1 MGEKHGNLSINSDN
15 IFPIIKK
22 WLYSDHDIF
31 VRELV
36 SNGCDAITKLKKLD
50 MMGEYTLPDDY
61 EAKVEVRV
69 NPTEKTLKFI
79 DNGLGMTA
87 DEVEEYINQIAFSGS
102 MNESDNAFYGNYEA
116 IDVFCSW
123 TDDHDKER
131 VYQKSL
137 AFKAIWED
145 FEPGIQ
151 TLEFPEAAKSK
162 ILEYRNL
169 HSESNHAIKTSQVQN
184 FTETEDAL
192 EKDAIYLPDDFSPRE
207 YQIQAI
213 KSWEQNGFCG
223 IYDMATGTGKTL
235 TALASIEH
243 LFQKNKKRLAVII
256 VCPYQHLVEQWVEDI
271 VRFGLKP
278 IIGYSNSTQK
288 NWKKALSR
296 AVQSFELRVT
306 DHFCFVTTNAS
317 FATKSVQD
325 CISSL
330 SEDTLLVVDEAH
342 NIGSAH
348 YRKNIPENIQFR
360 LALSA
365 TIDRHNDAAGT
376 DFLKNYFGKKCIVYS
391 LEDAIQN
398 GMLTPYR
405 YYPVVCSLD
414 AEELD
419 EYLVLTNQIGKS
431 IKKRNGK
438 IHLTEFAKQLLIKRA
453 RVVAG
458 AKSKLSALRNCIL
471 PYSKDNHILIYCGAT
486 SYKENDEANDS
497 IRQIDVVADM
507 LGNQLDMRV
516 GRFTSME
523 SSDERQQ
530 IRKTFAE
537 GRQLQALV
545 AIKCL
550 DEGVNIPSIKT
561 AFILASSTNPKEYIQ
576 RRGRVLRKF
585 PGKEY
590 AEIYDFITLPFTME
604 SFLSQ
609 RSDVV
614 ASTKGLIVR
623 ELRRMMDFASIADNP
638 SETSELIYKLKHAFN
653 ITEQDLQNM
662 EVEEDAI

>member
-1 MGEKHGNLSINSDN
+1 
-15 IFPIIKK
+15 
-22 WLYSDHDIF
+22 
-31 VRELV
+31 
-36 SNGCDAITKLKKLD
+36 
-50 MMGEYTLPDDY
+50 
-61 EAKVEVRV
+61 
-69 NPTEKTLKFI
+69 
-79 DNGLGMTA
+79 
-87 DEVEEYINQIAFSGS
+87 
-102 MNESDNAFYGNYEA
+102 
-116 IDVFCSW
+116 
-123 TDDHDKER
+123 
-131 VYQKSL
+131 
-137 AFKAIWED
+137 
-145 FEPGIQ
+145 
-151 TLEFPEAAKSK
+151 
-162 ILEYRNL
+162 
-169 HSESNHAIKTSQVQN
+169 
-184 FTETEDAL
+184 
-192 EKDAIYLPDDFSPRE
+192 
-207 YQIQAI
+207 
-213 KSWEQNGFCG
+213 
-223 IYDMATGTGKTL
+223 
-235 TALASIEH
+235 
-243 LFQKNKKRLAVII
+243 
-256 VCPYQHLVEQWVEDI
+256 
-271 VRFGLKP
+271 
-278 IIGYSNSTQK
+278 
-288 NWKKALSR
+288 
-296 AVQSFELRVT
+296 
-306 DHFCFVTTNAS
+306 
-317 FATKSVQD
+317 
-325 CISSL
+325 
-330 SEDTLLVVDEAH
+330 
-342 NIGSAH
+342 
-348 YRKNIPENIQFR
+348 
-360 LALSA
+360 
-365 TIDRHNDAAGT
+365 
-376 DFLKNYFGKKCIVYS
+376 
-391 LEDAIQN
+391 
-398 GMLTPYR
+398 MLTPYR